1 VLFVILIIRLPLAEW
16 DFVTDVQI
24 RHFSLYKVGFV
35 GGFSVFT
42 VTSSSSIVVVSLL
55 VPVSLEFLSEEA
67 AIVTYSLAFLA
78 AALHEVA

>member
-1 VLFVILIIRLPLAEW
+1 
-16 DFVTDVQI
+16 
-24 RHFSLYKVGFV
+24 
-35 GGFSVFT
+35 VFT